1 MLTSFTVPRLTKQLF
16 STDIFVRIGG
26 IPFQI
31 PRDLFSSPGDSPN
44 YFSLGFAQFFST
56 PKEVFPGLDRN
67 SLLRPPSISPPFIPN
82 RSGETFAELIKILQ
96 GYKVEIRNEDHR
108 AQLLKDARYFHL
120 KGLEQRLIPC
130 EISYNLS
137 RNQSEILIRLEDI
150 RQSGVSFRPDDPT
163 SRSNSGSGSTA
174 VSVAGASPD
183 PSLSKPAS
191 PAPSASGAIAR
202 AGVVSYAR
210 PYTEDATN
218 HNVLILEVSGS
229 EHTTLHLP
237 VHPPSA
243 ASDGTP
249 PALELRATFH
259 ATTLA
264 RITSLF
270 SVIASKMGLP
280 ATQPLG
286 LMMLQSGGGVA
297 AQPVSPANSGVSER
311 RVRVRF
317 SSDCYLELDN
327 QPVEIA
333 ADKAS
338 GRVGLRRAGVTRSA
352 KRTKISEEGHD
363 NDGQLAA
370 QKADWIWGGARTDH
384 ATIGRYGEEYEK
396 ELVIKRAHWRLRVEP
411 VDGEN
416 GKMQVILC
424 GVRIEGFS
432 AERSRNSAR
441 GFLGA

>member
-1 MLTSFTVPRLTKQLF
+1 LTKQLF
-16 STDIFVRIGG
+16 STDIFVRIGS

-31 PRDLFSSPGDSPN
+31 PRDIFSSPGDSPN

-82 RSGETFAELIKILQ
+82 RSGEIFAELVKILQ
-96 GYKVEIRNEDHR
+96 GYKVEIRSEEHR

-137 RNQSEILIRLEDI
+137 RHQSEILIRLEDI
-150 RQSGVSFRPDDPT
+150 RQSGVAFRPDDP
-163 SRSNSGSGSTA
+163 SSSSNSGSGSTA
-174 VSVAGASPD
+174 VSIAGASPD
-183 PSLSKPAS
+183 PSLSKPTS
-191 PAPSASGAIAR
+191 PAPSTLGINTR

-210 PYTEDATN
+210 PYTDDATN

-229 EHTTLHLP
+229 EHTILHLP
-237 VHPPSA
+237 VNPPSVA
-243 ASDGTP
+243 ADTSSPT
-249 PALELRATFH
+249 LELRATFH

-311 RVRVRF
+311 RVRVRI
-317 SSDCYLELDN
+317 SSDCHLEMDN
-327 QPVEIA
+327 SPVELAI
-333 ADKAS
+333 DRAS
-338 GRVGLRRAGVTRSA
+338 GRVGFKLASTTRDA
-352 KRTKISEEGHD
+352 KRARISEGNEHD
-363 NDGQLAA
+363 SDLFSSQ
-370 QKADWIWGGARTDH
+370 ADWIWGGPRVESD
-384 ATIGRYGEEYEK
+384 TIGRYGEENEK
-396 ELVIKRAHWRLRVEP
+396 EWVVKRAHWRLRVEP
-411 VDGEN
+411 VDGEG

-432 AERSRNSAR
+432 AEKSRNSSR
-441 GFLGA
+441 GFLGG